1 MPAVSA
7 SAPGKIILLGE
18 HAVVYG
24 RPALALPLFQV
35 QARVAVQAQP
45 LAPAGQVILSAPD
58 ISVQADL
65 STLPQDDS
73 LAKTIRLAEAELGG
87 RLSACRIKVSSTIPI
102 ASGLG
107 SGAAVSVALLRAVSA
122 FAGTPFPDETI
133 NRLAFEVEKLHH
145 GTPSGIDNTVITFGK
160 PVYFKKGQPPIAEK
174 PGAAFTFLAAGTGV
188 PSPTAVTVGDVRQ
201 GWQRDPE
208 YFNALF
214 DQVGRLVDQ
223 ARSALESGQAGVL
236 GPLMDQNQAALES
249 MGVSSPELER
259 LVSAARQAGA
269 LGAKLS
275 GGGRGGNIIAL
286 VEDAQAA
293 SISAALEAAGAVQ
306 VLSTRI
312 F

>member
-65 STLPQDDS
+65 STLPEDDP

-87 RLSACRIKVSSTIPI
+87 RLPACRIKVSSTIPI